1 MFRQARDPASR
12 QYTLN
17 GSTTFCAL
25 MMLDVTIRCGG
36 NRGHLGLQ
44 EEVSQHDMDGDNEG
58 YARWLVMARSAGLAK
73 PEAMPTRFEGGD
85 RGQVHWTCG
94 LGSLNRGGATYGHCK

>member
-1 MFRQARDPASR
+1 MSRQARDPASR
-12 QYTLN
+12 QYALN

-25 MMLDVTIRCGG
+25 MTLDVTIRCGG

-44 EEVSQHDMDGDNEG
+44 EEVSQHDMGRDNEG

-73 PEAMPTRFEGGD
+73 PEA
-85 RGQVHWTCG
+85 VHWICG